1 MRFLS
6 QTHRS
11 AAAAVALALLAATA
25 QAQGLRVPGQPKAA
39 APQAGDPAVSRAL
52 DATNLSSA
60 RERGGN
66 AGVRSAD
73 YIVAVV
79 NSEPVTNNEV
89 RARMARVAQNIAE
102 QGGQMPPEALL
113 AREVLER
120 LIVEKAQLQ
129 EAKDTGL
136 RVDDY
141 AVDQALGNVA
151 RQNGLDKAGLLSRL
165 RAEGVDEKQ
174 FREELRRQ
182 ITLQRLRERD
192 VDGRV
197 RVTDADIDRYLAEQR
212 NGGADK
218 APAAVNLG
226 HILIAVNEGASPA
239 EVAEREARAKQAAE
253 AARTQ
258 GDFKAVV
265 KEFSDVPDGQGGGAM
280 GMRPLDR
287 YPELFA
293 KAVGQAPLGGIVG
306 PFRSGA
312 GFHVLK
318 VLEKS
323 QAGMP
328 SVVTQNHA
336 RHILLRI
343 GDQMTEA
350 EAAKRLADYKRRVDS
365 GQASFESLAR
375 VFSQDGSARNG
386 GDLGWASP
394 GQFVPEFEQVLN
406 ALQPGQVSDP
416 LVSRFG
422 VHLIQ
427 LIERRQAAL
436 TPREQRDMVRNV
448 VRERKLETDYQTWA
462 QELRGRAY
470 VEYREPPQ

>member
-1 MRFLS
+1 M
-6 QTHRS
+6 
-11 AAAAVALALLAATA
+11 
-25 QAQGLRVPGQPKAA
+25 
-39 APQAGDPAVSRAL
+39 
-52 DATNLSSA
+52 
-60 RERGGN
+60 
-66 AGVRSAD
+66 
-73 YIVAVV
+73 
-79 NSEPVTNNEV
+79 
-89 RARMARVAQNIAE
+89 
-102 QGGQMPPEALL
+102 
-113 AREVLER
+113 
-120 LIVEKAQLQ
+120 
-129 EAKDTGL
+129 
-136 RVDDY
+136 
-141 AVDQALGNVA
+141 
-151 RQNGLDKAGLLSRL
+151 
-165 RAEGVDEKQ
+165 
-174 FREELRRQ
+174 
-182 ITLQRLRERD
+182 
-192 VDGRV
+192 
-197 RVTDADIDRYLAEQR
+197 
-212 NGGADK
+212 
-218 APAAVNLG
+218 
-226 HILIAVNEGASPA
+226 
-239 EVAEREARAKQAAE
+239 
-253 AARTQ
+253 
-258 GDFKAVV
+258 
-265 KEFSDVPDGQGGGAM
+265 PDGQGGGAM

-287 YPELFA
+287 YPELFT
-293 KAVGQAPLGGIVG
+293 KAVGQTPQGGIVG

-350 EAAKRLADYKRRVDS
+350 DAAKRLADYKRRVDS

-375 VFSQDGSARNG
+375 EFSQDGSARNG

-448 VRERKLETDYQTWA
+448 VRERKLETDYQTWL

-470 VEYREPPQ
+470 VEYREPRNKTPQAAMAAAVHNGRRCHGAPPCFYETHSSQTLRPELPDRWRHHRRHRACHRSPAGPVHGRDRSGPDGLTQPWSSAWAGSP